1 MKYPSQIMK
10 ISDLEQMG
18 FPKEYLLRAYHSR
31 GQTFATKMN
40 PAKRKSPII
49 FNTEGFDKWM
59 QREIKAQQSAER
71 RAVIA

>member
-1 MKYPSQIMK
+1 MKYPRQIMK

-40 PAKRKSPII
+40 PAKPNSPII
-49 FNTEGFDKWM
+49 FNTEGFDQWM
-59 QREIKAQQSAER
+59 QQEIKAQQAAER
-71 RAVIA
+71 RAVIV

>member
-1 MKYPSQIMK
+1 MKYPRHIMK

-40 PAKRKSPII
+40 PAKRNSPII
-49 FNTEGFDKWM
+49 FNVEGFDQWM
-59 QREIKAQQSAER
+59 QQEIKAQQAAER
-71 RAVIA
+71 RAVIV

>member
-1 MKYPSQIMK
+1 MKYPRQIMK

-40 PAKRKSPII
+40 PTKPNSPII
-49 FNTEGFDKWM
+49 FNTEGFDQWM
-59 QREIKAQQSAER
+59 QQEIKAQQAAER
-71 RAVIA
+71 RAVIV

>member
-1 MKYPSQIMK
+1 MKYPRQIMK

-40 PAKRKSPII
+40 PAKRNSPVI
-49 FNTEGFDKWM
+49 FDTEGFDQWM
-59 QREIKAQQSAER
+59 QQEIKAQQAMGR
-71 RAVIA
+71 RAVII

>member
-1 MKYPSQIMK
+1 MKYPRQIMK

-40 PAKRKSPII
+40 PAKRNSPVI
-49 FNTEGFDKWM
+49 FDTEGFDQWM
-59 QREIKAQQSAER
+59 QQEIKAQQAAER
-71 RAVIA
+71 RAVIV

>member
-1 MKYPSQIMK
+1 MKYPRQIMK

-40 PAKRKSPII
+40 PAKRNSPII
-49 FNTEGFDKWM
+49 FNVEGFDQWM
-59 QREIKAQQSAER
+59 QQEIKAQQAAER
-71 RAVIA
+71 RAVIV

>member
-1 MKYPSQIMK
+1 MKYPRQIMK

-40 PAKRKSPII
+40 PAKPNSPII
-49 FNTEGFDKWM
+49 FNTEGFDRWM
-59 QREIKAQQSAER
+59 QQEIKAQRAAER
-71 RAVIA
+71 RAVII

>member
-1 MKYPSQIMK
+1 MKYPRQIMK

-40 PAKRKSPII
+40 PAKPNSPII
-49 FNTEGFDKWM
+49 FNTEGLDQWM
-59 QREIKAQQSAER
+59 QQEIKAQQAAER
-71 RAVIA
+71 RAVII

>member
-1 MKYPSQIMK
+1 MKYPRQIMK

-40 PAKRKSPII
+40 PAKRNSPVI
-49 FNTEGFDKWM
+49 FDTEGFDQWM
-59 QREIKAQQSAER
+59 QQEIKAQQNADR
-71 RAVIA
+71 RAVIV

>member
-1 MKYPSQIMK
+1 MKYPRQIMK

-40 PAKRKSPII
+40 PAKRNSPVI
-49 FNTEGFDKWM
+49 FDTEGFDQWM
-59 QREIKAQQSAER
+59 QQEIKAQQSAER
-71 RAVIA
+71 RAVIV

>member
-1 MKYPSQIMK
+1 MKYPRQIMK

-40 PAKRKSPII
+40 PAKPNSPII
-49 FNTEGFDKWM
+49 FNTEGLDQWM
-59 QREIKAQQSAER
+59 QQEIKSQQSAKR
-71 RAVIA
+71 RAAII

>member
-1 MKYPSQIMK
+1 MKYPRQIMK

-40 PAKRKSPII
+40 PAKPNSPII
-49 FNTEGFDKWM
+49 FNTEGFDQWM
-59 QREIKAQQSAER
+59 QQEIKAQQVAER
-71 RAVIA
+71 RAVII

>member
-1 MKYPSQIMK
+1 MK

-40 PAKRKSPII
+40 PAKRNSPII
-49 FNTEGFDKWM
+49 FNVEGFDQWM
-59 QREIKAQQSAER
+59 QQEIKAQQVAER
-71 RAVIA
+71 RAVII

>member
-1 MKYPSQIMK
+1 MKYPRQIMK

-40 PAKRKSPII
+40 PAKPNSPII
-49 FNTEGFDKWM
+49 FNTEGFDQWM
-59 QREIKAQQSAER
+59 QQEIKAQQAAER
-71 RAVIA
+71 RAVII